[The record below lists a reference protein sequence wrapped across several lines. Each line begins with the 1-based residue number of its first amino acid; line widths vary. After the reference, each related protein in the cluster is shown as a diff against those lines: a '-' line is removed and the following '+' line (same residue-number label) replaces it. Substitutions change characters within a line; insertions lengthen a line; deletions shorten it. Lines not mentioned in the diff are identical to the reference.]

1 MQRFPYHY
9 PLCGCTLAVSW
20 NQEIVFSF
28 FLFSLC
34 WTEVV
39 PESQT
44 LPCFRLLRSNN
55 VLLMWRIIYNSS
67 VVYHRPVWVLRSAV
81 TSAAEH
87 WYWLGLAWLS
97 RCATLRMC
105 FVVLKE
111 LGTILL
117 VVGYFLQWKMCEAQF
132 VVLPSHSFGC
142 GLTVDYSLA
151 GLVNSIALK
160 VTEHRGTNAVVI
172 SSLPC
177 QVWRVLGNLFDK
189 QVCSG
194 FSFDWSV
201 GGARK
206 LGVCSSYG
214 LEWSFS
220 LCVVS

>member
-1 MQRFPYHY
+1 
-9 PLCGCTLAVSW
+9 
-20 NQEIVFSF
+20 
-28 FLFSLC
+28 
-34 WTEVV
+34 
-39 PESQT
+39 
-44 LPCFRLLRSNN
+44 
-55 VLLMWRIIYNSS
+55 MWRIIYNSS

-189 QVCSG
+189 QFAVASALIG
-194 FSFDWSV
+194 LWV
-201 GGARK
+201 
-206 LGVCSSYG
+206 G
-214 LEWSFS
+214 LENWVFAAVMVWSEVF
-220 LCVVS
+220 LCVLSVKHYVYKYWIASWLGLASVTCCPRVLWKNYLPVQFPLLPFLGLPMFAWDEPIINFICT